1 MNCYQCGAPSHPE
14 QKFCR
19 SCGTSL
25 QIITRPLAEST
36 AVGDLEKNAA
46 SIPKVTRQWTR
57 NLMLGGFVTMFI
69 GLFLAVVGAT
79 MIHDKMIT
87 GVGMLHFLLG
97 MFLMGFAEI
106 WRKTRPRP
114 VSNPQPETLTPS
126 QPIMYLPQE
135 SRIEQPTS
143 ITDRTTSLLP
153 HPAATNPRQRE
164 SGELQS

>member
-1 MNCYQCGAPSHPE
+1 MNCYQCGSPSLPE

-25 QIITRPLAEST
+25 QVITKPLAEYNDVAGLQNT
-36 AVGDLEKNAA
+36 AT

-57 NLMLGGFVTMFI
+57 NLVLGGFVTMFI
-69 GLFLAVVGAT
+69 GLFLAVLGAT

-135 SRIEQPTS
+135 SRIEQPIS
-143 ITDRTTSLLP
+143 ITDRTTSLLQ
-153 HPAATNPRQRE
+153 HPAATNPRQQE
-164 SGELQS
+164 SGELQA